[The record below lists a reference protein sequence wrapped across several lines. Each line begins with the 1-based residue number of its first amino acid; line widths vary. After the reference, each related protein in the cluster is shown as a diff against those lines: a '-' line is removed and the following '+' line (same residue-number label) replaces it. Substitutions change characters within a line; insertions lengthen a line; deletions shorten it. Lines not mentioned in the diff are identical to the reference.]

1 MSKPDD
7 VILEEVG
14 STEDAIRHCN
24 ADEAMKVSA
33 CSLDDAKDPPDVKD
47 TTDDELEDILNDDP
61 PDFCKEDA
69 TVLDTLLDLT
79 DMRRNSLGSRDARR
93 NSLGSRRSS
102 VASTASRQ
110 SDGRRGSITSCS
122 TVSSGR
128 RCSLDLRGR
137 GSRAGVSCLLGGRSV
152 LGCVEADFCNKM
164 FML

>member
-61 PDFCKEDA
+61 PDFSKEDA

-79 DMRRNSLGSRDARR
+79 DMRRNSLGSRVSRYSSCWRTAISSCHALQVVVETPDAAKRLKKLCYFLL
-93 NSLGSRRSS
+93 S
-102 VASTASRQ
+102 ASR
-110 SDGRRGSITSCS
+110 T
-122 TVSSGR
+122 
-128 RCSLDLRGR
+128 
-137 GSRAGVSCLLGGRSV
+137 SRAGAIHAFAAPG
-152 LGCVEADFCNKM
+152 
-164 FML
+164 